1 MSRKDIASSPLEAR
15 RRHTAHRAAEEELR
29 KRLELKTAMNH
40 EDSNQSGVNAT
51 PQGCPDSNVLS
62 EYYEATREG
71 APDGGLP
78 DVHRHVH
85 SCPQCQAIMRFY
97 RSIDGLVC
105 KAAEPDDAFVDRILH
120 ECHRAADND
129 KLLSPVIA
137 PQQHDGNG
145 GGHADVPTPAP
156 SRFMRV
162 YAPRIAMAA
171 GLLLLGGSIALHY
184 LFTKNLSDENQFLAQ
199 QQTELLRSNPSSQR
213 RLQPSSPAE
222 DSQMAAITPGDL
234 HHPED
239 LAKPVPS
246 NNIQTVSFQNVR
258 SMPTQTAE
266 AARHID
272 KVVRHTWLVRDLKD
286 ASQFLSAF
294 NGQHGITVQTAQHT
308 PGRLIVSLRGIRDTA
323 LQQLV
328 DALEQKHWAL
338 VSPMFPQPRQA
349 SRIDFTNRPVTYT
362 VRLVESNRP
371 DFRGLQ

>member
-1 MSRKDIASSPLEAR
+1 
-15 RRHTAHRAAEEELR
+15 
-29 KRLELKTAMNH
+29 
-40 EDSNQSGVNAT
+40 
-51 PQGCPDSNVLS
+51 
-62 EYYEATREG
+62 
-71 APDGGLP
+71 
-78 DVHRHVH
+78 
-85 SCPQCQAIMRFY
+85 
-97 RSIDGLVC
+97 
-105 KAAEPDDAFVDRILH
+105 
-120 ECHRAADND
+120 
-129 KLLSPVIA
+129 
-137 PQQHDGNG
+137 
-145 GGHADVPTPAP
+145 
-156 SRFMRV
+156 
-162 YAPRIAMAA
+162 
-171 GLLLLGGSIALHY
+171 
-184 LFTKNLSDENQFLAQ
+184 
-199 QQTELLRSNPSSQR
+199 
-213 RLQPSSPAE
+213 
-222 DSQMAAITPGDL
+222 MAAITPGDL

-239 LAKPVPS
+239 RAKPVPS

-308 PGRLIVSLRGIRDTA
+308 PGRLIVSIRGIRDTA